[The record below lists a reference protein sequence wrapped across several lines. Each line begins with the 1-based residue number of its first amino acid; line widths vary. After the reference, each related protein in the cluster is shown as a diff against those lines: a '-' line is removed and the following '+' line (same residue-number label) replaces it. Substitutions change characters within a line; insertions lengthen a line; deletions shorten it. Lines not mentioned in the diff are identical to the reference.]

1 MACSLRTYSIPLRS
15 LSDAPVGPYVP
26 RLAAVLLPAS
36 PPNPRCRHLLIS
48 LNESSQDVIEWC
60 RTHSS
65 THMYNTKLP
74 ISHHDITLPQ
84 TATCFVAQPS
94 VQCVTVIQKPET
106 LGEALVSWRVS

>member
-15 LSDAPVGPYVP
+15 LSYAPVGPYVP

-48 LNESSQDVIEWC
+48 LNESSKDAIEWC

-84 TATCFVAQPS
+84 TVTCFVAQPS